1 MFRRFVVLFCL
12 IFLGFLIIKRPDGA
26 LSKGLI
32 SAAVILGLVGLRAVW
47 GRVSARHGVRVC
59 RIHTGGLVVT
69 GLFGQVKHAVPWDR
83 IAELKHMSN
92 LSPLL
97 TFHRFDLVRHDARP
111 VAVLVLKANPEFVPA
126 AAEGGGAGRSAPAA
140 MTLPRARHSPVLRA
154 ARLRQERRVLPGT
167 RHPRLA
173 PDTGVTGDTRPEAA
187 GLPGGD
193 TDDRAVG
200 AHDGDPRG
208 VGTHEPAALP
218 PLAPCPRITD
228 PGHSNS
234 PNASGSWIRTQA
246 AGRGGLLRRTP
257 AGGRC
262 PRCPPES

>member
-126 AAEGGGAGRSAPAA
+126 LQRAAE
-140 MTLPRARHSPVLRA
+140 L
-154 ARLRQERRVLPGT
+154 
-167 RHPRLA
+167 
-173 PDTGVTGDTRPEAA
+173 
-187 GLPGGD
+187 
-193 TDDRAVG
+193 
-200 AHDGDPRG
+200 
-208 VGTHEPAALP
+208 
-218 PLAPCPRITD
+218 
-228 PGHSNS
+228 
-234 PNASGSWIRTQA
+234 
-246 AGRGGLLRRTP
+246 GGLHP
-257 AGGRC
+257 QQ
-262 PRCPPES
+262 